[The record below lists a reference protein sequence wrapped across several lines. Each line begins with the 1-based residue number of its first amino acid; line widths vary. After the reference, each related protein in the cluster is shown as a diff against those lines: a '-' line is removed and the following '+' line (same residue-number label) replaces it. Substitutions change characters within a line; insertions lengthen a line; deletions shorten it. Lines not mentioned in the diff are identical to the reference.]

1 MDKRTN
7 SVMER
12 RRYPRVMA
20 PVLWRETGPPPQR
33 RQTRRQQISNI
44 SLGGVR
50 IYSDERLEVGQ
61 ELNLE
66 FFLPAGT
73 SIEARARVIWF
84 RELPPGAPGLYDVGI
99 EFVALAKKAREAIEQ
114 VLEPKT

>member
-1 MDKRTN
+1 
-7 SVMER
+7 
-12 RRYPRVMA
+12 MA
-20 PVLWRETGPPPQR
+20 PVLWREAGERPEGRQPKRQR
-33 RQTRRQQISNI
+33 ISNI

-84 RELPPGAPGLYDVGI
+84 RELPPGEPGVFDVGLK
-99 EFVALAKKAREAIEQ
+99 FLALSKKATKELTTLLKPQE
-114 VLEPKT
+114 